1 MRGDTQDAS
10 ARLCV
15 ARPHRWDERE
25 GQSTR
30 DWGTDLH
37 SIQVVSFLEV
47 YHQVA
52 KLLLQKGGL
61 PLWEAKLKMKT
72 P

>member
-15 ARPHRWDERE
+15 ARPHRWDEWE
-25 GQSTR
+25 GQR
-30 DWGTDLH
+30 AMDWGTDLH
-37 SIQVVSFLEV
+37 SIQVVSFPSWRYVTKWLSCCSRR
-47 YHQVA
+47 
-52 KLLLQKGGL
+52 
-61 PLWEAKLKMKT
+61 EAKLKMKM